1 MRTVQLLLFFL
12 LVCQTTERLTDKRV
26 NLGQNVTLDC
36 QIDVKDIYWV
46 FQKRTDSPVPIL
58 RTFTSD
64 STSSRLKDQ
73 SLKDKYSSLTLSRL
87 LISTV
92 TINELGIYYCVK
104 TGSFLQLS
112 DGIRLYITESI
123 RDQNQTEYNNHTQSQ
138 GETTLKIHK
147 ILTVTSFL
155 FNILL
160 IIAIGLL
167 MLKLKKPRKSRHQ
180 PQNVETVPLED
191 LNTAQYSEIELPT
204 YSRRENPIQINGTY
218 VLLQKPKPHPR
229 STQAEIITSCNLQS
243 YNEAV

>member
-1 MRTVQLLLFFL
+1 MRFIFTVL

-112 DGIRLYITESI
+112 DGIRLYITDVYKVANFI
-123 RDQNQTEYNNHTQSQ
+123 VI
-138 GETTLKIHK
+138 K
-147 ILTVTSFL
+147 
-155 FNILL
+155 
-160 IIAIGLL
+160 
-167 MLKLKKPRKSRHQ
+167 RKSHSNKRHLC
-180 PQNVETVPLED
+180 TS
-191 LNTAQYSEIELPT
+191 SEAKAA
-204 YSRRENPIQINGTY
+204 S
-218 VLLQKPKPHPR
+218 
-229 STQAEIITSCNLQS
+229 
-243 YNEAV
+243 